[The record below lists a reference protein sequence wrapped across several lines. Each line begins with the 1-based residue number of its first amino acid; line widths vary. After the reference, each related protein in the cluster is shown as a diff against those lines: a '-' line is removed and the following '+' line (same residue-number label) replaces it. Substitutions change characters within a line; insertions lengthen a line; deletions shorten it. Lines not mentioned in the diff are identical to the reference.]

1 MPRLR
6 SIHSRA
12 ALFVATATL
21 ALVVAA
27 CGDEGGVSTGPSD
40 VSGGGSNR
48 IKLEAVVTNRAG
60 SCPSIRFRLGG
71 LSVETNAT
79 TDFELLCD
87 RVTDGTAVEVDGT
100 AMTGGV
106 LVAREVG
113 TGSEGLGQ
121 PKFEAEGSILSVSS
135 ASDCTG
141 SAGRRVNVRGLNFL
155 VGIFTHVKD
164 ISNGCDGLSVGTR
177 VKVKGP
183 LVNPP
188 AGPLVPPR
196 AAEVDGDN

>member
-1 MPRLR
+1 MPGLR
-6 SIHSRA
+6 STHSRA
-12 ALFVATATL
+12 AFSVSITTL
-21 ALVVAA
+21 AVIVAA
-27 CGDEGGVSTGPSD
+27 CSDEGGVSTGPSD
-40 VSGGGSNR
+40 VPGGSDR

-71 LSVETNAT
+71 ISVETNAT
-79 TDFELLCD
+79 TDFGVLCD
-87 RVTDGTAVEVDGT
+87 RINDGTPVEVDGS

-106 LVAREVG
+106 LIAREI
-113 TGSEGLGQ
+113 GSDSGGLGE